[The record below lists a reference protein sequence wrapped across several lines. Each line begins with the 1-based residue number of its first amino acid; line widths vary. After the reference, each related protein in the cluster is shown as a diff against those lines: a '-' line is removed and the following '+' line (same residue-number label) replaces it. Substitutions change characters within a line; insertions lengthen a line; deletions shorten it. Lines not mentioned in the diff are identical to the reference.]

1 MIVGSGLLARAF
13 VPGYSSRPDICVY
26 AAGVSNSNCD
36 DPQEFLREQRRVCAA
51 LNEYHQVDTFVYF
64 GTCSS
69 YDPEI
74 SSRPYVLHKL
84 SMERMVREHP
94 RHLVLRLPQ
103 IAGKTPNPHTLLNY
117 LYARIS
123 RSEAFNVWGGAKR
136 NIIDVDDVVAIV
148 RPLISDDSVSNLTV
162 NIANPV
168 NYSMTDIVEA
178 MVSVVGKRA
187 IFEVVNRGSDY
198 FIDTDAMRPA
208 LAESGVEFGDDYLR
222 KVVAKYYG

>member
-13 VPGYSSRPDICVY
+13 GSAYSDRPDICVY

-36 DPQEFLREQRRVCAA
+36 DTREFLRERRRVGEA
-51 LNEYHQVDTFVYF
+51 LSQYRHVDAFVYF

-74 SSRPYVLHKL
+74 SGRPYVRHKL
-84 SMERMVREHP
+84 AMEAMVREHP

-123 RSEAFNVWGGAKR
+123 RSEAFNIWGGAKR
-136 NIIDVDDVVAIV
+136 NIIDVDDVVAIARQLIANGAV
-148 RPLISDDSVSNLTV
+148 RNATV

-168 NYSMTDIVEA
+168 NYSVPDIVEA
-178 MVSVVGKRA
+178 LSGVVGKRA

-198 FIDTDAMRPA
+198 LIDTGAMQPA
-208 LAESGVEFGDDYLR
+208 LAGSGVEFGRDYLR
-222 KVVAKYYG
+222 RVIAKYYG

>member
-13 VPGYSSRPDICVY
+13 GPAYSGRPDICVY

-36 DPQEFLREQRRVCAA
+36 DPQEFLREQRRVGDA
-51 LNEYHQVDTFVYF
+51 LSECRQANTFVYF

-74 SSRPYVLHKL
+74 SSRPYVRHKL
-84 SMERMVREHP
+84 AMELMVRAHP

-136 NIIDVDDVVAIV
+136 NIIDVDDVVTIA
-148 RPLISDDSVSNLTV
+148 RQLISDDAVRNVTV

-168 NYSMTDIVEA
+168 NYSMPDIVEA
-178 MVSVVGKRA
+178 MVGVVGKRA
-187 IFEVVNRGSDY
+187 IFEVVSRGSDY
-198 FIDTDAMRPA
+198 FIDTDAMRTA
-208 LAESGVEFGDDYLR
+208 LAGSGVEFGQDYLR
-222 KVVAKYYG
+222 KVIAKYYG